1 MPDDFS
7 FGSTMV
13 YPSAFVAARRGK
25 RKTADAKNRQFHI
38 HGTEVMANDTKTILV
53 VDDDEDFLFQ
63 QKVQLEAAG
72 YKVLTAG
79 GSAEAKETLRANK
92 PDMAV
97 IDLMMEEMDA
107 GFTLCR
113 EIKSKYPDCPVVI
126 CTGVTSETGM
136 EFDAATDEER
146 AWVKADA
153 LLDKPVRFEQLK
165 RELDR
170 LLH

>member
-1 MPDDFS
+1 MSDEKK
-7 FGSTMV
+7 M
-13 YPSAFVAARRGK
+13 
-25 RKTADAKNRQFHI
+25 
-38 HGTEVMANDTKTILV
+38 ILV

-72 YKVLTAG
+72 YKVLTAAG
-79 GSAEAKETLRANK
+79 LNAARNLLRSTQ

-113 EIKSKYPDCPVVI
+113 EIKKTYPGCPVVI
-126 CTGVTSETGM
+126 CTGVANETGM
-136 EFDAATDEER
+136 AFDAATEEER

-153 LLDKPVRFEQLK
+153 LLDKPVRFEQLQH
-165 RELDR
+165 EIER
-170 LLH
+170 LIR

>member
-1 MPDDFS
+1 MSDE
-7 FGSTMV
+7 
-13 YPSAFVAARRGK
+13 K
-25 RKTADAKNRQFHI
+25 
-38 HGTEVMANDTKTILV
+38 KTILV

-72 YKVLTAG
+72 YGVVTAK
-79 GSAEAKETLRANK
+79 SSKEARSLLRANK

-113 EIKSKYPDCPVVI
+113 DIKKTYPECPVVI

-136 EFDAATDEER
+136 QFDAATDEER

-153 LLDKPVRFEQLK
+153 LLDKPVRFEQLR
-165 RELDR
+165 REIER
-170 LLH
+170 LVH

>member
-1 MPDDFS
+1 MS
-7 FGSTMV
+7 
-13 YPSAFVAARRGK
+13 
-25 RKTADAKNRQFHI
+25 N
-38 HGTEVMANDTKTILV
+38 ENKTILV

-72 YKVLTAG
+72 YKVITAG
-79 GSAEAKETLRANK
+79 GSKEARNLLRGNK
-92 PDMAV
+92 PDIAV

-113 EIKSKYPDCPVVI
+113 EIKRTYPECPVVI
-126 CTGVTSETGM
+126 CTGVTNETGM

-153 LLDKPVRFEQLK
+153 LLDKPVRFEQLR
-165 RELDR
+165 REIER
-170 LLH
+170 LVH

>member
-1 MPDDFS
+1 MYASTYVATDPAHANS
-7 FGSTMV
+7 TSAGSGA
-13 YPSAFVAARRGK
+13 SHRR
-25 RKTADAKNRQFHI
+25 DN
-38 HGTEVMANDTKTILV
+38 VMNDEKKTILV

-72 YKVLTAG
+72 YAVITAG
-79 GSAEAKETLRANK
+79 GSKEARKLLRTNK

-113 EIKSKYPDCPVVI
+113 EIKNVYPGCPVVI

-146 AWVKADA
+146 AWIKADA
-153 LLDKPVRFEQLK
+153 LLDKPVRFEQLQREIK
-165 RELDR
+165 RLVR
-170 LLH
+170 

>member
-1 MPDDFS
+1 GDGQTVDADVGRSHRVDDAMS
-7 FGSTMV
+7 DE
-13 YPSAFVAARRGK
+13 K
-25 RKTADAKNRQFHI
+25 
-38 HGTEVMANDTKTILV
+38 KTILV

-72 YKVLTAG
+72 YKVITAP
-79 GSAEAKETLRANK
+79 GSKAARALLRTSR

-113 EIKSKYPDCPVVI
+113 EIKKTYPDCPVVI
-126 CTGVTSETGM
+126 CTGVANETGM
-136 EFDAATDEER
+136 AFDAATDEER

-153 LLDKPVRFEQLK
+153 LLDKPVRFEQLR
-165 RELDR
+165 REIER
-170 LLH
+170 LIH